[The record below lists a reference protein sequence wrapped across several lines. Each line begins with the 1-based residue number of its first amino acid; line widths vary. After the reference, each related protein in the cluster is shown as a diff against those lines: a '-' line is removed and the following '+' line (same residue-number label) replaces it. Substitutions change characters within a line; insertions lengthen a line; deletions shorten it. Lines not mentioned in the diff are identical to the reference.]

1 MNNYGSH
8 ALVEVYIDE
17 VPEELKGI
25 KIKDSHL
32 SDQYHITIGIIK
44 RKDNYILSN
53 AETIIE
59 EGDTIMMFGPY
70 NSIKVLFKNDKPQ

>member
-70 NSIKVLFKNDKPQ
+70 NNIKILFKNDKAN